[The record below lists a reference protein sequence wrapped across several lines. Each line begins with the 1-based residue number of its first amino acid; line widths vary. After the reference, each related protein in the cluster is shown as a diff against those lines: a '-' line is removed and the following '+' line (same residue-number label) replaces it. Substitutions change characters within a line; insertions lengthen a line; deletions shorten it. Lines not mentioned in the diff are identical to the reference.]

1 MSLACPSCGQDVPV
15 VLRAGAAR
23 CTACGATRAPFAAKV
38 LNITGQPAKIGGTA
52 AKVAGGVVW
61 TVGTFVALLLM
72 LVIQA
77 VWPAGWLGFAIGIPI
92 EFLTIMM
99 GAALFFGGRMLGK
112 AGDAALSDARITA
125 IRGLARHKKGVLRA
139 IDVAKS
145 LHVKPEQADA
155 MLTELAKKPEEDVGI
170 DINDEG
176 EVLYLFDSPD
186 AHRFRVRVEAA
197 GLGTGEIPA
206 EIEEEHRRLK
216 ENEAG

>member
-1 MSLACPSCGQDVPV
+1 MPV
-15 VLRAGAAR
+15 VLRGGAAR
-23 CTACGATRAPFAAKV
+23 CTACGAARAPFAAKV
-38 LNITGQPAKIGGTA
+38 LNITGQPAKIGGAA
-52 AKVAGGVVW
+52 AKVAGGIVW
-61 TVGTFVALLLM
+61 TVGTFVALLLT

-77 VWPAGWLGFAIGIPI
+77 LWPAGVLGFAIGIPI
-92 EFLTIMM
+92 AFLTFVL

-112 AGDAALSDARITA
+112 SGDAALSDARITA

-139 IDVAKS
+139 VDVAKS
-145 LHVKPEQADA
+145 LHVKPEEADA
-155 MLTELAKKPEEDVGI
+155 MLTELAKKPEEDVGV
-170 DINDEG
+170 DINDQG

-197 GLGTGEIPA
+197 GLGFGDEIPA